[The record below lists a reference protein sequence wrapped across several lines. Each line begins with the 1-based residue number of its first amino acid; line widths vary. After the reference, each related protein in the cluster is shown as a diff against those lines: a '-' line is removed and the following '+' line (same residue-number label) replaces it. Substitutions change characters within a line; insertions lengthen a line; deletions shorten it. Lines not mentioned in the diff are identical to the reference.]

1 MRFPHGPGFGM
12 FGGILES
19 IIAGLFFLVCLVVIV
34 GLLFILVRFLL
45 VATKAAE
52 VYVAKNSPAHSTDE
66 DAADR
71 LAEEAAQ
78 QRARTLEVLA
88 HCLGRAVRIAGE
100 NRENDGFVL
109 LV

>member
-52 VYVAKNSPAHSTDE
+52 VYVAKNSAVVKNSPVVKDSPAQPVAP
-66 DAADR
+66 AA
-71 LAEEAAQ
+71 AP
-78 QRARTLEVLA
+78 RTRPTKTPPTA
-88 HCLGRAVRIAGE
+88 
-100 NRENDGFVL
+100 
-109 LV
+109 

>member
-19 IIAGLFFLVCLVVIV
+19 IIAGLFFLVCLVVVV

-52 VYVAKNSPAHSTDE
+52 VYVAKNSVAKNSPVVKDSPTPVVKDSPTPSVAPA
-66 DAADR
+66 AAP
-71 LAEEAAQ
+71 
-78 QRARTLEVLA
+78 RT
-88 HCLGRAVRIAGE
+88 RPTKTPPTT
-100 NRENDGFVL
+100 
-109 LV
+109 

>member
-34 GLLFILVRFLL
+34 GLLFLLVRFLL

-52 VYVAKNSPAHSTDE
+52 VYVAKNSVAKNSVAENSVAKNSQVVSESPAQPVAT
-66 DAADR
+66 AATP
-71 LAEEAAQ
+71 
-78 QRARTLEVLA
+78 RTRPA
-88 HCLGRAVRIAGE
+88 KKPPTT
-100 NRENDGFVL
+100 
-109 LV
+109 